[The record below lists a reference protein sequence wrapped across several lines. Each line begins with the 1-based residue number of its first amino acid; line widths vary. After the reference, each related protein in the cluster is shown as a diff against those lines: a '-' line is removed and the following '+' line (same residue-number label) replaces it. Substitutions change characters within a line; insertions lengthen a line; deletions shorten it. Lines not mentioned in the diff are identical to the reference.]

1 MYKLLKES
9 VSTYIMN
16 IACIFKFKIG
26 LKTEWIGFFHN
37 TSISI
42 LYNANL
48 LESHQTMKMMRG
60 EVSAK
65 TTFQRTANGPLTISE
80 VCPEGKYI
88 SIENT
93 TSGANRRVR
102 ATVKTRCFNKNVCD
116 QNLWFITITYYFE
129 QEVNMD
135 GWKLKRTVDGKRDYI
150 YMFRNF
156 TLKPGKVVKV
166 REN

>member
-1 MYKLLKES
+1 MSEMIQGYEQK
-9 VSTYIMN
+9 
-16 IACIFKFKIG
+16 G
-26 LKTEWIGFFHN
+26 
-37 TSISI
+37 
-42 LYNANL
+42 
-48 LESHQTMKMMRG
+48 ESHQTMKMMRG

-93 TSGANRRVR
+93 TSGANRR
-102 ATVKTRCFNKNVCD
+102 
-116 QNLWFITITYYFE
+116 
-129 QEVNMD
+129 EVNMD

-156 TLKPGKVVKV
+156 TLKPGKVVKIYSRGSAADASV
-166 REN
+166 NDLVYRDDDSWGVGSQVTTVLLNESSEEKATHTQKTLYN